1 MADKNTVQGVQ
12 NINTASSDYNALS
25 FIIQQAIR
33 QQVNTCIVCKV
44 VAVSGNYVD
53 VLPLVTQIDGF
64 GEAVAPTTLYK
75 LPYMRYH
82 GGICAVKLDP
92 VIGDIGLAVFA
103 QKDCSSVG
111 VGTTEPQKPAS
122 FRESSMANGFY
133 IGGFLNKE
141 PSCYVEL
148 KQSGEVIINAPAG
161 LTVNGNIS
169 VSGGI
174 NASSDIVS
182 GGISLD
188 NHTHTCPDG
197 ETSPP
202 H

>member
-1 MADKNTVQGVQ
+1 MADKNTVQGLQ

-33 QQVNTCIVCKV
+33 QQVNTAIVCKV
-44 VAVSGNYVD
+44 VGVSAGYVD

-64 GEAVAPTTLYK
+64 GEAVQPTTLYK

-122 FRESSMANGFY
+122 FRENTMGNGFY
-133 IGGFLNKE
+133 IGGFLNQE

-161 LTVNGNIS
+161 LTINNNVTVNGD
-169 VSGGI
+169 VVASGK
-174 NASSDIVS
+174 
-182 GGISLD
+182 SLV
-188 NHTHTCPDG
+188 NHTHMGVHG

-202 H
+202 L

>member
-1 MADKNTVQGVQ
+1 MADKNTVKGME
-12 NINTASSDYNALS
+12 NINSFSSDYNALA

-33 QQVNTCIVCKV
+33 QQVNTAIVVKV
-44 VAVSGNYVD
+44 VGVSAGYVD

-64 GEAVAPTTLYK
+64 GEAVQPTTLYK

-92 VIGDIGLAVFA
+92 VVGDIGLAVFA
-103 QKDCSSVG
+103 QKDCSSVTQ
-111 VGTTEPQKPAS
+111 GTTEPQKPAS
-122 FRESSMANGFY
+122 FRENTMGNGFY
-133 IGGFLNKE
+133 IGGFLNQE

-148 KQSGEVIINAPAG
+148 KQSGEVVINAPAG
-161 LTVNGNIS
+161 LTINNNVTVNGD
-169 VSGGI
+169 VV
-174 NASSDIVS
+174 AS
-182 GGISLD
+182 GISLV

>member
-1 MADKNTVQGVQ
+1 MAENNTVQGVQ
-12 NINTASSDYNALS
+12 NINTGSSDYNALS

-33 QQVNTCIVCKV
+33 QQVNTCIVVKV
-44 VAVSGNYVD
+44 VGVSGNYVD

-64 GEAVAPTTLYK
+64 GEAVAPTNLYK
-75 LPYMRYH
+75 LPFMRYH

-122 FRESSMANGFY
+122 FRENTMGNGFY

-148 KQSGEVIINAPAG
+148 KQSGEVVINAPAG
-161 LTVNGNIS
+161 LTINNNVVVNGD
-169 VSGGI
+169 VV
-174 NASSDIVS
+174 AS
-182 GGISLD
+182 GISLV

>member
-1 MADKNTVQGVQ
+1 MADKNTVHGVQ

-33 QQVNTCIVCKV
+33 QQVNTAIVVKV
-44 VAVSGNYVD
+44 VGVSAGYVD

-64 GEAVAPTTLYK
+64 GEAVQPTTLYK

-122 FRESSMANGFY
+122 FRENTMGNGFY
-133 IGGFLNKE
+133 IGGFLNQE

-161 LTVNGNIS
+161 LTINNNVTVNGD
-169 VSGGI
+169 VVASGK
-174 NASSDIVS
+174 
-182 GGISLD
+182 SLV
-188 NHTHTCPDG
+188 NHTHMGVHG

-202 H
+202 L

>member
-1 MADKNTVQGVQ
+1 MMADKNTVQGLQ

-33 QQVNTCIVCKV
+33 QQVNTAIVVKV
-44 VAVSGNYVD
+44 VGVSAGYVD

-64 GEAVAPTTLYK
+64 GEAVQPTTLYK

-122 FRESSMANGFY
+122 FRENTMGNGFY
-133 IGGFLNKE
+133 IGGFLNQE

-161 LTVNGNIS
+161 LTINNNVTVNGD
-169 VSGGI
+169 VVASGK
-174 NASSDIVS
+174 
-182 GGISLD
+182 SLV
-188 NHTHTCPDG
+188 NHTHMGVHG

-202 H
+202 L

>member
-33 QQVNTCIVCKV
+33 QQVNTAIVVKV
-44 VAVSGNYVD
+44 VGVSAGYVD

-64 GEAVAPTTLYK
+64 GEAVQPTTLYK

-92 VIGDIGLAVFA
+92 VIGDIVLAVFA
-103 QKDCSSVG
+103 QKDCSSVTQ
-111 VGTTEPQKPAS
+111 GTTEPQKPAS
-122 FRESSMANGFY
+122 FRENTMGNGFY
-133 IGGFLNKE
+133 IGGFLNQE

-161 LTVNGNIS
+161 LTINNNVTVNGD
-169 VSGGI
+169 VV
-174 NASSDIVS
+174 AS
-182 GGISLD
+182 GISLV

>member
-1 MADKNTVQGVQ
+1 MAEKNTVQGLQ

-33 QQVNTCIVCKV
+33 GQVNTAIICKV
-44 VAVSGNYVD
+44 VGVSAGYVD

-64 GEAVAPTTLYK
+64 GEAVQPTTLYK

-82 GGICAVKLDP
+82 GGVCAVKLDP
-92 VIGDIGLAVFA
+92 VVGDIGLAVFA
-103 QKDCSSVG
+103 QKDCSSVTQ
-111 VGTTEPQKPAS
+111 GTTEPQKPAS
-122 FRESSMANGFY
+122 FRENTMGNGFY

-148 KQSGEVIINAPAG
+148 KQSGEVVINAPAG
-161 LTVNGNIS
+161 LTINNNVTVNGD
-169 VSGGI
+169 VVASGK
-174 NASSDIVS
+174 
-182 GGISLD
+182 SLV
-188 NHTHTCPDG
+188 NHTHMGVHG

-202 H
+202 L

>member
-1 MADKNTVQGVQ
+1 MADKNTVQGLQ

-33 QQVNTCIVCKV
+33 QQVNTCIVVKV
-44 VAVSGNYVD
+44 VGVSAGYVD

-92 VIGDIGLAVFA
+92 VVGDIGLAVFA
-103 QKDCSSVG
+103 QKDCSSVTK
-111 VGTTEPQKPAS
+111 GTTEPQKPAS

-133 IGGFLNKE
+133 IGGFLNQE
-141 PSCYVEL
+141 PSTFIEL
-148 KQSGEVIINAPAG
+148 KQSGQIEITAPAG
-161 LTVNGNIS
+161 LKINGNIT

-174 NASSDIVS
+174 TASGDVVG

>member
-33 QQVNTCIVCKV
+33 GQVNTAIVVKV
-44 VAVSGNYVD
+44 VGVSAGYVD
-53 VLPLVTQIDGF
+53 VLPMITQIDGF

-82 GGICAVKLDP
+82 GGVCAVKLDP
-92 VIGDIGLAVFA
+92 VVGDIGLAVFA
-103 QKDCSSVG
+103 QKDCSSVTQ
-111 VGTTEPQKPAS
+111 GTTEPQKPAS
-122 FRESSMANGFY
+122 FRENTMGNGFY

-148 KQSGEVIINAPAG
+148 KQSGEVVINAPAG
-161 LTVNGNIS
+161 LTINNNVVVNGD
-169 VSGGI
+169 VV
-174 NASSDIVS
+174 AS
-182 GGISLD
+182 GISLV

-197 ETSPP
+197 ETTPP

>member
-1 MADKNTVQGVQ
+1 MADKNTVQGLQ

-33 QQVNTCIVCKV
+33 GQVNTAIICKV
-44 VAVSGNYVD
+44 VGVSAGYVD

-64 GEAVAPTTLYK
+64 GEAVQPTTLYK

-92 VIGDIGLAVFA
+92 VVGDIGLAVFA
-103 QKDCSSVG
+103 QKDCSSVTQ
-111 VGTTEPQKPAS
+111 GTTEPQKPAS
-122 FRESSMANGFY
+122 FRENTMGNGFY
-133 IGGFLNKE
+133 IGGFLNQE

-148 KQSGEVIINAPAG
+148 KQSGEVVINAPAG
-161 LTVNGNIS
+161 LTINNNVTVNGD
-169 VSGGI
+169 VV
-174 NASSDIVS
+174 AS
-182 GGISLD
+182 GISLD

>member
-33 QQVNTCIVCKV
+33 QQVNTAIVCKV
-44 VAVSGNYVD
+44 VGVSAGYVD

-64 GEAVAPTTLYK
+64 GDAVQPTTLYK

-122 FRESSMANGFY
+122 FRENTMGNGFY
-133 IGGFLNKE
+133 IGGFLNQE

-148 KQSGEVIINAPAG
+148 KQSGEVVINAPAG
-161 LTVNGNIS
+161 LTINNNVTVNGD
-169 VSGGI
+169 VVASGK
-174 NASSDIVS
+174 
-182 GGISLD
+182 SLV
-188 NHTHTCPDG
+188 NHTHMGVHG

-202 H
+202 L